1 MDYNYMVW
9 VWLGVIVL
17 AALLEAATM
26 QLASIWFIGGG
37 ILALAMAAVSGPLW
51 LQITLFIFASVVLLV
66 FTRPILVDKLKIGQ
80 KKTNADALV
89 GENCIVTEPIDN
101 LKAQGRVEVNGL
113 SWAARSTDEKI
124 TFKKGDEVVVTEIK
138 GVKLIV
144 EKVNK

>member
-17 AALLEAATM
+17 AAVLEAITM
-26 QLASIWFIGGG
+26 QLASVWFIGGG
-37 ILALAMAAVSGPLW
+37 ILALLVAAISGPIW
-51 LQITLFIFASVVLLV
+51 LQITLFIIVSIVLLV

-89 GENCIVTEPIDN
+89 GKTCIVTEHIDN
-101 LKAQGRVEVNGL
+101 LKALGRVEINGV
-113 SWAARSTDEKI
+113 SWAARSTDEDI
-124 TFKKGDEVVVTEIK
+124 TFKKGEEVMITEIS

-144 EKVNK
+144 KKENK